1 MRVRPGCRVGEVHLL
16 DWSQLNFYCFPT
28 YCTTPLSISI
38 SALFKLGSNS
48 WSLNGYFHWNI
59 VEKHFHGAFHSFV
72 LTSSLLNPSFSF
84 LALRT
89 LRGASE
95 TKLVLRG
102 IARMVLGTWSG
113 ASEASLARNICS
125 NLEKPRSAI
134 LASSASQ
141 SNPDLEM
148 RKLYPR
154 WFLSAFITETAAV
167 LVEDCKQARLG
178 ENLPE

>member
-48 WSLNGYFHWNI
+48 WFFNGYFHWNI

-89 LRGASE
+89 WRGASE

-102 IARMVLGTWSG
+102 IARYYVVLRAWYWEPEVGHLRQAWLGTFAQTWRSH
-113 ASEASLARNICS
+113 EVPSLPLLPAANRILIWFRN
-125 NLEKPRSAI
+125 NYF
-134 LASSASQ
+134 LAGS
-141 SNPDLEM
+141 
-148 RKLYPR
+148 
-154 WFLSAFITETAAV
+154 
-167 LVEDCKQARLG
+167 CQAL
-178 ENLPE
+178 

>member
-38 SALFKLGSNS
+38 SALFKLGSKS
-48 WSLNGYFHWNI
+48 WSFNGYFHWNI
-59 VEKHFHGAFHSFV
+59 VEKTLPWSFS
-72 LTSSLLNPSFSF
+72 LFCPHLFFAQSLLLLPC
-84 LALRT
+84 LEYLKRHVWDKIGIARYCV
-89 LRGASE
+89 
-95 TKLVLRG
+95 VLRG

-134 LASSASQ
+134 LASSAGQ
-141 SNPDLEM
+141 SNPDL
-148 RKLYPR
+148 
-154 WFLSAFITETAAV
+154 I
-167 LVEDCKQARLG
+167 
-178 ENLPE
+178 